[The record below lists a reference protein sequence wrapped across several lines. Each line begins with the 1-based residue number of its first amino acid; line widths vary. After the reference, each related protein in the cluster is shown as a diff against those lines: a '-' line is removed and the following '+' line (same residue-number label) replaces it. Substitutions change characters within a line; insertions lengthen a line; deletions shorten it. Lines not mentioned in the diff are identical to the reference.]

1 MPKDPRRTPTQR
13 RSRETVAVILEAAA
27 RILASDGA
35 DALSTNHIAEVA
47 GVSVGS
53 LYQYFPDRD
62 SLVAALVDD
71 RLARDAAAIAG
82 ALGEIGALPPDAQWE
97 AFVGFVLDHQRA
109 AAPWL
114 ARLLPL
120 LPALDREGSARAM
133 VDGSVTFTAAFLLE
147 QPERLRPELRD
158 PARLHRVLGALA
170 HGLRGFANTA
180 AGEDPERLADPDIR
194 AAFVRMARAALLDG

>member
-1 MPKDPRRTPTQR
+1 MPKEPRRTPTQR

-27 RILASDGA
+27 RILAQEGA
-35 DALSTNHIAEVA
+35 DALTTNHIAEVA

-53 LYQYFPDRD
+53 LYRYFPDRD

-71 RLARDAAAIAG
+71 RLARDTAAVAG
-82 ALGEIGALPPDAQWE
+82 ALAELGNLPPDTQWE
-97 AFVGFVLDHQRA
+97 AFVGFVFDHQRA

-120 LPALDREGSARAM
+120 LPALDREGRARAM
-133 VDGSVTFTAAFLLE
+133 VDGSVVFTAALLLE
-147 QPERLRPELRD
+147 HPERLRPELRE
-158 PARLHRVLGALA
+158 PERLHRVLGALA
-170 HGLRGFANTA
+170 HSLRGFANTA
-180 AGEDPERLADPDIR
+180 ASEDPERLSDPDIR